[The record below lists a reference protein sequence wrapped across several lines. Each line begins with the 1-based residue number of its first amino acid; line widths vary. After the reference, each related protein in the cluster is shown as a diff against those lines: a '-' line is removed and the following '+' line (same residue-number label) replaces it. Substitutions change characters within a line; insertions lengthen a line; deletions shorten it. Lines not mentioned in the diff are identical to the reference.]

1 MLKRTLFFSTPYHL
15 SLKNGQMLIRAKEE
29 QEENLQSVPV
39 EDIGYVVLE
48 DPQISI
54 SLPLLNSLS
63 ENNAAVIFC
72 GTNRMPQAMLMNLD
86 ANSTQG
92 EIYRDQINASLP
104 LKKNLWKQI
113 VETKIRNQ
121 AVLLDKLGKDGSR
134 LKPYYNNVK
143 SGDSDNREGVSA
155 KLYWKELFGNDFV
168 RHRDGDAPNNMLNYG
183 YILLR
188 AAVARALM
196 GSGLFPAFGI
206 FHRNRYNAFPLADDI
221 MEPFRPYVDEKVF
234 ELWMQGKRDLSK
246 DAKAYLLQVLFTDTL
261 FDDLMRPLE
270 VGISMTTASLA
281 KCFSGKQKRLILP
294 AMI

>member
-15 SLKNGQMLIRAKEE
+15 SLKNGQMLIRTKEGL
-29 QEENLQSVPV
+29 EENLQSVPV

-54 SLPLLNSLS
+54 TLPLLNSLS

-196 GSGLFPAFGI
+196 GSGLFPAIGI

-234 ELWMQGKRDLSK
+234 ELWIQGKRDLSK
-246 DAKAYLLQVLFTDTL
+246 DVKAYLLQVLYTDTL

>member
-15 SLKNGQMLIRAKEE
+15 SLKNGQMLIRTKEGL
-29 QEENLQSVPV
+29 EENLQSVPV
-39 EDIGYVVLE
+39 EDIGCIVLE

-54 SLPLLNSLS
+54 TLPLLNSLS

-196 GSGLFPAFGI
+196 GSGLFPAIGI

-234 ELWMQGKRDLSK
+234 ELWIQGKRDLSK
-246 DAKAYLLQVLFTDTL
+246 DVKAYLLQVLFTDTL

>member
-15 SLKNGQMLIRAKEE
+15 SLKNGQMHIRTKEGL
-29 QEENLQSVPV
+29 EENLQSVPV
-39 EDIGYVVLE
+39 EDIGCIVLE

-54 SLPLLNSLS
+54 TLPLLNSLS

-196 GSGLFPAFGI
+196 GSGLFPAIGI

-234 ELWMQGKRDLSK
+234 ELWIQGKRDLSK
-246 DAKAYLLQVLFTDTL
+246 DVKAYLLQVLFTDTL